1 MGSGSGVITISN
13 LYGRVRFDD
22 RGVTVRNLFRTHRIG
37 WAEVRRFTDGSV
49 LGPDERGWWALAV
62 ALHNGRTVLARG
74 TALFRGTAPTE
85 APSKSLV
92 AIGQAAERYDIPAEL
107 TGTIERGSFPA
118 TLLGASGTITV
129 TISDGRLAVDGRE
142 AILEVIQRTEP
153 VQRGDILALS
163 HDGTEVE
170 VVGVRQ
176 MFAGGRW
183 EQIAYAYL
191 L

>member
-1 MGSGSGVITISN
+1 MESSSGVITISGG
-13 LYGRVRFDD
+13 LLGSVQFDD
-22 RGVTVRNLFRTHRIG
+22 QGVTVRNLLRIHRIG
-37 WAEVRRFTDGSV
+37 WAEVRRFTDGGVDPEQPS
-49 LGPDERGWWALAV
+49 WALAV
-62 ALHNGRTVLARG
+62 VLHNGRTVLARG
-74 TALFRGTAPTE
+74 TALPRGPSANE

-92 AIGQAAERYDIPAEL
+92 AIGQAAERYGIPAEL
-107 TGTIERGSFPA
+107 TGTIARGSFPA

-129 TISDGRLAVDGRE
+129 TISDGRQAVHGRE
-142 AILEVIQRTEP
+142 AVLEVIQRTEP

-176 MFAGGRW
+176 MFAGRRW
-183 EQIAYAYL
+183 EQTAYVYL